1 MENIKP
7 LEKYRRAQVRVET
20 LSPKTAAPRLSIKA
34 SGFWQV
40 KVKLLGQKY
49 EVTEN
54 RL

>member
-20 LSPKTAAPRLSIKA
+20 LSPKMAAPHIFIKA

-40 KVKLLGQKY
+40 KVKLLEQKY
-49 EVTEN
+49 EVIEN